1 MFLHRTTLI
10 IAATMIAFGSSIALA
25 KPNLLLPQVVDQ
37 NPTPT
42 KRQQPGQSG
51 SLKDLNLTPQQMQ
64 QIKRIRTQSKGQIA
78 QKRQAIRQAQQELKT
93 LMAGTTASKD
103 QVRDK
108 YNQIRTLRQELADV
122 QFDNTLTIREVL
134 NPEQRQKFAEQ
145 MHKKR

>member
-1 MFLHRTTLI
+1 MFLHRTTFI
-10 IAATMIAFGSSIALA
+10 IAATMIALGSSIALA
-25 KPNLLLPQVVDQ
+25 KPNLLLPQVVAQ

-64 QIKRIRTQSKGQIA
+64 QIKTIRTQSKDQIA
-78 QKRQAIRQAQQELKT
+78 QKRQAIRQAQQELKAI
-93 LMAGTTASKD
+93 MAGTASKD

-122 QFDNTLTIREVL
+122 QFDNTLAIRDVL

-145 MHKKR
+145 MHNKR